1 MTLSFILKN
10 NKIMVHILKE
20 INTEANI
27 GESNRK
33 ENNMNIAEFNG

>member
-1 MTLSFILKN
+1 
-10 NKIMVHILKE
+10 MVHILKE

-33 ENNMNIAEFNG
+33 ENNMNIAEFSG